1 MATETRFITD
11 LGLLFLAAL
20 GGGLLAQAVH
30 QPLIVGYILAG
41 VLIGPFTPGPTLS
54 DPHTFQLFAD
64 VGVVL
69 LMFSIGV
76 EFSVEELLRVRKVA
90 LAGAPVGIALIVLL
104 TIPVGKL
111 LGWTLVQ
118 SLLAGAAVSVAS
130 TMVLLKF
137 LLERG
142 ELATLYGRVVVGITL
157 AEDLAVV
164 AMTVLIPALASPGEG
179 RVAAFGRAL
188 LQAVVLLG
196 PLLWLARRAVP
207 RLLARVARSRNMEL
221 FLLVALSIAIG
232 TAALT
237 AGLGLSIA
245 LGAFLAGLVISE
257 SEFAHEALARV
268 LPVRD
273 IFVAIFFVS
282 IGTLIRPAS
291 LLAELPAVVA
301 LVLLVMGGKF
311 AVWAVVIRGAGYP
324 GATARNAALGLTQ
337 IGEFSYILAGVARDH
352 GLLTATIYDAVLA
365 TSLVTILINAL
376 IFRRTPRWVQ
386 RLVRGQETVSPP
398 AAAAAAPEVQVT
410 ICGFGRVGREVA
422 DALDAFHIP
431 YAVVDLDPEATRL
444 ARARGADAVFGDAGK
459 ETILRHAGADRAR
472 LAVVAIPE
480 FDAARRC
487 VTALR
492 AIRPDLPI
500 LVRVHQHRH
509 HAELSEIGATEV
521 VQPEIEA
528 ALTIVRHS
536 LDLLGVDHRLA
547 RRYMEGAR
555 AHWPEAMRSEGASG
569 EPLQAMEIAVR
580 DPALE
585 GQSIE
590 QAHIRERSGAAIVSI
605 TRTDGREIVNPR
617 SDERL
622 RAGDRLLVIGT
633 REQLDSLRHICGED
647 GEPYFPG

>member
-1 MATETRFITD
+1 MPETRFLTD
-11 LGLLFLAAL
+11 LGLLFLVAL

-69 LMFSIGV
+69 LMFTIGV

-90 LAGAPVGIALIVLL
+90 LLGAPAGIALVALL

-118 SLLAGAAVSVAS
+118 SLVAGAAVSVAS

-164 AMTVLIPALASPGEG
+164 AMTVLIPALASPGG
-179 RVAAFGRAL
+179 DRATALGQAL
-188 LQAVVLLG
+188 LEAVVLLG

-207 RLLARVARSRNMEL
+207 LLLAKVAHTRNMEL
-221 FLLVALSIAIG
+221 FLLVALAVAIG

-291 LLAELPAVVA
+291 LLAEWPAVLA
-301 LVLLVMGGKF
+301 LVLLVIAGKF
-311 AVWAVVIRGAGYP
+311 AVWTLVVRAAGYP
-324 GATARNAALGLTQ
+324 VATARNAALGLTQ
-337 IGEFSYILAGVARDH
+337 IGEFSYILAGVGRNH
-352 GLLTATIYDAVLA
+352 GLLPSSMYDAVLA
-365 TSLVTILINAL
+365 
-376 IFRRTPRWVQ
+376 
-386 RLVRGQETVSPP
+386 
-398 AAAAAAPEVQVT
+398 
-410 ICGFGRVGREVA
+410 
-422 DALDAFHIP
+422 
-431 YAVVDLDPEATRL
+431 
-444 ARARGADAVFGDAGK
+444 
-459 ETILRHAGADRAR
+459 
-472 LAVVAIPE
+472 IPE
-480 FDAARRC
+480 FEAARRC

-492 AIRPDLPI
+492 ALRPDLPI
-500 LVRVHQHRH
+500 LVRVHQQRHR
-509 HAELSEIGATEV
+509 AELSGAGATEV
-521 VQPEIEA
+521 VQPEVEA

-536 LDLLGVDHRLA
+536 LDLLGIDHRLA

-555 AHWPEAMRSEGASG
+555 AHWPEAARAEGVSG
-569 EPLQAMEIAVR
+569 DALQAMEVVVQ

-605 TRTDGREIVNPR
+605 TRADGREIVNPR
-617 SDERL
+617 PDERL
-622 RAGDRLLVIGT
+622 QAGDRLLAIGT
-633 REQLDSLRHICGED
+633 REQLDSLRHICEEEVD
-647 GEPYFPG
+647 PYVPG

>member
-1 MATETRFITD
+1 MPETRFLTD

-69 LMFSIGV
+69 LMFTIGV

-90 LAGAPVGIALIVLL
+90 LLGAPAGIALVALL

-118 SLLAGAAVSVAS
+118 SLVAGAAVSVAS

-164 AMTVLIPALASPGEG
+164 AMTVLIPALASPGG
-179 RVAAFGRAL
+179 DRAAALGQAL
-188 LQAVVLLG
+188 LEAVVLLG

-207 RLLARVARSRNMEL
+207 LLLAKVAHTRNMEL
-221 FLLVALSIAIG
+221 FLLVALAVAIG

-291 LLAELPAVVA
+291 LLAEWPAVLA
-301 LVLLVMGGKF
+301 LVLLVIAGKF
-311 AVWAVVIRGAGYP
+311 AVWTLVVRAAGYP
-324 GATARNAALGLTQ
+324 VATARNAALGLTQ
-337 IGEFSYILAGVARDH
+337 IGEFSYILAGVGRNH
-352 GLLTATIYDAVLA
+352 GLLPSAMYDAVLA

-376 IFRRTPRWVQ
+376 VFRRRPTWVQ
-386 RLVRGQETVSPP
+386 RLVSGQETVPPP
-398 AAAAAAPEVQVT
+398 AAAALAPEVQVT
-410 ICGFGRVGREVA
+410 VCGFGRVGREVA

-431 YAVVDLDPEATRL
+431 YTVVDLDPEATRE
-444 ARARGADAVFGDAGK
+444 ARSRGAGAVFGDAGS
-459 ETILRHAGADRAR
+459 EGMLHHAGVDRAL
-472 LAVVAIPE
+472 LAVVVIPE
-480 FDAARRC
+480 FEAARRC

-492 AIRPDLPI
+492 ALRPDLPI
-500 LVRVHQHRH
+500 LVRVHQQRHR
-509 HAELSEIGATEV
+509 AELSGAGATEV
-521 VQPEIEA
+521 VQPEVEA

-536 LDLLGVDHRLA
+536 LELLGIDHRLA

-555 AHWPEAMRSEGASG
+555 AHWPEAARAEGVSG
-569 EPLQAMEIAVR
+569 DALQAMEVVVQ

-590 QAHIRERSGAAIVSI
+590 QAHIRERSGAAVVSI
-605 TRTDGREIVNPR
+605 TRADGREIVNPR
-617 SDERL
+617 PDERL
-622 RAGDRLLVIGT
+622 QAGDRLLAIGT
-633 REQLDSLRHICGED
+633 REQLDSLRHICKEEAG
-647 GEPYFPG
+647 PYVPG

>member
-1 MATETRFITD
+1 MPETRFLTD

-54 DPHTFQLFAD
+54 DPHAFQLFAD

-69 LMFSIGV
+69 LMFTIGV
-76 EFSVEELLRVRKVA
+76 EFSVGELLRVRKVA
-90 LAGAPVGIALIVLL
+90 LLGAPAGIALVALL

-118 SLLAGAAVSVAS
+118 SLVAGAAVSVAS

-164 AMTVLIPALASPGEG
+164 AMTVLIPALASPGG
-179 RVAAFGRAL
+179 DRAAALGQAL
-188 LQAVVLLG
+188 LEAVVLLG

-207 RLLARVARSRNMEL
+207 LLLAKVAHTRNMEL
-221 FLLVALSIAIG
+221 FLLVALAVAIG

-282 IGTLIRPAS
+282 IGTLIRSAS
-291 LLAELPAVVA
+291 LLAEWP
-301 LVLLVMGGKF
+301 
-311 AVWAVVIRGAGYP
+311 
-324 GATARNAALGLTQ
+324 AAL
-337 IGEFSYILAGVARDH
+337 
-352 GLLTATIYDAVLA
+352 
-365 TSLVTILINAL
+365 
-376 IFRRTPRWVQ
+376 
-386 RLVRGQETVSPP
+386 
-398 AAAAAAPEVQVT
+398 APEVQVT
-410 ICGFGRVGREVA
+410 VCGFGRVGREVA
-422 DALDAFHIP
+422 DALDAFHIL
-431 YAVVDLDPEATRL
+431 YTVVDLDPEATRE
-444 ARARGADAVFGDAGK
+444 ARSRGAGAVFGDAGS
-459 ETILRHAGADRAR
+459 EGMLHHAGVDRAL

-480 FDAARRC
+480 FEAARRC

-492 AIRPDLPI
+492 ALRPDLPI
-500 LVRVHQHRH
+500 LVRVHQQRHR
-509 HAELSEIGATEV
+509 AELSGAGATEV
-521 VQPEIEA
+521 VQPEVEA

-536 LDLLGVDHRLA
+536 LDLLGIDHRLA

-555 AHWPEAMRSEGASG
+555 AHWPEAARAEGVSG
-569 EPLQAMEIAVR
+569 DALQAMEVVVQ

-605 TRTDGREIVNPR
+605 TRADGREIVNPR
-617 SDERL
+617 PDERL
-622 RAGDRLLVIGT
+622 QAGDRLLAIGT
-633 REQLDSLRHICGED
+633 REQLDSLRHICEEEVD
-647 GEPYFPG
+647 PYVPGWR

>member
-1 MATETRFITD
+1 MPETRFLTD

-41 VLIGPFTPGPTLS
+41 VLIGPFTQGPTLS

-69 LMFSIGV
+69 LMFTIGV
-76 EFSVEELLRVRKVA
+76 EFSVEELLRVREVA
-90 LAGAPVGIALIVLL
+90 LLGAPAGIALVALL

-118 SLLAGAAVSVAS
+118 SLVAGAAVSVAS

-164 AMTVLIPALASPGEG
+164 AMTVLIPALASPGG
-179 RVAAFGRAL
+179 DRAAALGQAL
-188 LQAVVLLG
+188 LEAVVLLG

-207 RLLARVARSRNMEL
+207 LLLAKVAHTRNMEL
-221 FLLVALSIAIG
+221 FLLVALAVAIG

-291 LLAELPAVVA
+291 LLAEWPAVLA
-301 LVLLVMGGKF
+301 LVLLVIAGKF
-311 AVWAVVIRGAGYP
+311 AVWTLVVRAAGYP
-324 GATARNAALGLTQ
+324 VATARNAALGLTQ
-337 IGEFSYILAGVARDH
+337 IGEFSYILAGVA
-352 GLLTATIYDAVLA
+352 
-365 TSLVTILINAL
+365 
-376 IFRRTPRWVQ
+376 
-386 RLVRGQETVSPP
+386 
-398 AAAAAAPEVQVT
+398 
-410 ICGFGRVGREVA
+410 
-422 DALDAFHIP
+422 
-431 YAVVDLDPEATRL
+431 
-444 ARARGADAVFGDAGK
+444 
-459 ETILRHAGADRAR
+459 
-472 LAVVAIPE
+472 IPE
-480 FDAARRC
+480 FEAARRC

-492 AIRPDLPI
+492 ALRPDLPI
-500 LVRVHQHRH
+500 LVRVHQQRHR
-509 HAELSEIGATEV
+509 AELSGAGATEV
-521 VQPEIEA
+521 VQPEVEA

-536 LDLLGVDHRLA
+536 LDLLGIDHRLA

-555 AHWPEAMRSEGASG
+555 AHWPEAARAEGVSG
-569 EPLQAMEIAVR
+569 DALQAMEVVVQ

-605 TRTDGREIVNPR
+605 TRADGREIVHPR
-617 SDERL
+617 PDERL
-622 RAGDRLLVIGT
+622 QAGDRLLAIGT
-633 REQLDSLRHICGED
+633 REQLDSLRHICKEEAG
-647 GEPYFPG
+647 PYVPG

>member
-1 MATETRFITD
+1 MPETRFLTD

-69 LMFSIGV
+69 LMFTIGV
-76 EFSVEELLRVRKVA
+76 EFAVEELLRVRKVA
-90 LAGAPVGIALIVLL
+90 LLGAPAGIALVALL

-118 SLLAGAAVSVAS
+118 SLVAGAAVSVAS

-164 AMTVLIPALASPGEG
+164 AMTVLIPALASPGG
-179 RVAAFGRAL
+179 DRAAALGQAL
-188 LQAVVLLG
+188 LEAVVLLG

-207 RLLARVARSRNMEL
+207 LLLAKVAHTRNMEL
-221 FLLVALSIAIG
+221 FLLVAL
-232 TAALT
+232 
-237 AGLGLSIA
+237 
-245 LGAFLAGLVISE
+245 
-257 SEFAHEALARV
+257 
-268 LPVRD
+268 
-273 IFVAIFFVS
+273 
-282 IGTLIRPAS
+282 
-291 LLAELPAVVA
+291 
-301 LVLLVMGGKF
+301 
-311 AVWAVVIRGAGYP
+311 
-324 GATARNAALGLTQ
+324 ARNAALGLTQ
-337 IGEFSYILAGVARDH
+337 IGEFSYILAGVGRNH
-352 GLLTATIYDAVLA
+352 GLLPSSMYDAVLA

-376 IFRRTPRWVQ
+376 VFRRRPTWVQ
-386 RLVRGQETVSPP
+386 RLVSGQETVPPP
-398 AAAAAAPEVQVT
+398 AAAALAPEVQVT
-410 ICGFGRVGREVA
+410 VCGFGRVGREVA
-422 DALDAFHIP
+422 DALDAFHIL
-431 YAVVDLDPEATRL
+431 YTVVDLDPEATRE
-444 ARARGADAVFGDAGK
+444 ARSRGAGAVFGDAGS
-459 ETILRHAGADRAR
+459 EGMLHHAGVDRAL
-472 LAVVAIPE
+472 LAVVAIPGFE
-480 FDAARRC
+480 AARRC

-492 AIRPDLPI
+492 ALRPDLPI
-500 LVRVHQHRH
+500 LVRVHQQRHR
-509 HAELSEIGATEV
+509 AELSGAGATEV
-521 VQPEIEA
+521 VQPEVEA

-536 LDLLGVDHRLA
+536 LDLLGIDHRLA

-555 AHWPEAMRSEGASG
+555 AHWPEAARAEGVSG
-569 EPLQAMEIAVR
+569 DALQAMEVVVQ

-605 TRTDGREIVNPR
+605 TRADGREIVNPR
-617 SDERL
+617 PDERL
-622 RAGDRLLVIGT
+622 QAGDRLLAIGT
-633 REQLDSLRHICGED
+633 REQL
-647 GEPYFPG
+647 

>member
-1 MATETRFITD
+1 MPETRFLTD

-69 LMFSIGV
+69 LMFTIGV

-90 LAGAPVGIALIVLL
+90 LLGAPAGIALVALL

-118 SLLAGAAVSVAS
+118 SLVAGAAVSVAS

-164 AMTVLIPALASPGEG
+164 AMTVLIPALASPGG
-179 RVAAFGRAL
+179 DRAAALGQAL
-188 LQAVVLLG
+188 LEAVVLLG

-207 RLLARVARSRNMEL
+207 LLLAKVAHTRNMEL
-221 FLLVALSIAIG
+221 FLLVALAVAIG

-291 LLAELPAVVA
+291 LLAAGSAASEGKWPTRSMPFIFCTLLWTWIRRPRARRGRGVPVRSSGTPAA
-301 LVLLVMGGKF
+301 KACCTM
-311 AVWAVVIRGAGYP
+311 P
-324 GATARNAALGLTQ
+324 GWTVPSWRWWRSLSSRQ
-337 IGEFSYILAGVARDH
+337 PAGVSR
-352 GLLTATIYDAVLA
+352 
-365 TSLVTILINAL
+365 
-376 IFRRTPRWVQ
+376 P
-386 RLVRGQETVSPP
+386 
-398 AAAAAAPEVQVT
+398 
-410 ICGFGRVGREVA
+410 CG
-422 DALDAFHIP
+422 
-431 YAVVDLDPEATRL
+431 
-444 ARARGADAVFGDAGK
+444 
-459 ETILRHAGADRAR
+459 
-472 LAVVAIPE
+472 
-480 FDAARRC
+480 
-487 VTALR
+487 
-492 AIRPDLPI
+492 
-500 LVRVHQHRH
+500 
-509 HAELSEIGATEV
+509 
-521 VQPEIEA
+521 
-528 ALTIVRHS
+528 
-536 LDLLGVDHRLA
+536 
-547 RRYMEGAR
+547 
-555 AHWPEAMRSEGASG
+555 
-569 EPLQAMEIAVR
+569 
-580 DPALE
+580 
-585 GQSIE
+585 
-590 QAHIRERSGAAIVSI
+590 
-605 TRTDGREIVNPR
+605 R
-617 SDERL
+617 SDP
-622 RAGDRLLVIGT
+622 I
-633 REQLDSLRHICGED
+633 SPFWCG
-647 GEPYFPG
+647 YTSSATVRS

>member
-1 MATETRFITD
+1 MPETRFLTD

-69 LMFSIGV
+69 LMFTIGV

-90 LAGAPVGIALIVLL
+90 LLGAPAGIALVAVL

-118 SLLAGAAVSVAS
+118 SLVAGAAISVAS

-164 AMTVLIPALASPGEG
+164 AMTVLIPALASPGG
-179 RVAAFGRAL
+179 DRAAALGRAL
-188 LQAVVLLG
+188 LEAVVLLG

-207 RLLARVARSRNMEL
+207 LLLAKVAHTRNMEL
-221 FLLVALSIAIG
+221 FLLVALAVAIG

-237 AGLGLSIA
+237 AGLGVSIA

-257 SEFAHEALARV
+257 SEFGHEALARG
-268 LPVRD
+268 LPGRD
-273 IFVAIFFVS
+273 IFVAIFFFSVW
-282 IGTLIRPAS
+282 TL
-291 LLAELPAVVA
+291 VVRA
-301 LVLLVMGGKF
+301 
-311 AVWAVVIRGAGYP
+311 AGYP
-324 GATARNAALGLTQ
+324 VATARNAALGLTQ
-337 IGEFSYILAGVARDH
+337 IGEFSYILAGVGRNH
-352 GLLTATIYDAVLA
+352 GLLPSAMYDAVLA

-376 IFRRTPRWVQ
+376 VFRRRPTWVQ
-386 RLVRGQETVSPP
+386 RLVSGQETVPSP
-398 AAAAAAPEVQVT
+398 AAAAVAPEVQVT
-410 ICGFGRVGREVA
+410 VCGFGRVGREVA

-431 YAVVDLDPEATRL
+431 YPVVDLDPEATRE
-444 ARARGADAVFGDAGK
+444 ARSRGAGAVFGDGGHEGILHLAGV
-459 ETILRHAGADRAR
+459 DRAR

-480 FDAARRC
+480 FEAARRC

-492 AIRPDLPI
+492 ALRPDLPI
-500 LVRVHQHRH
+500 LVRVHQQRHR
-509 HAELSEIGATEV
+509 AELSGAGATEV
-521 VQPEIEA
+521 VQPEVEA

-555 AHWPEAMRSEGASG
+555 AHWPEAARAEGVSG
-569 EPLQAMEIAVR
+569 DALQAMEVVVQ

-605 TRTDGREIVNPR
+605 TRADGREIVNPR
-617 SDERL
+617 PDERL
-622 RAGDRLLVIGT
+622 QAGDRLLAIGT
-633 REQLDSLRHICGED
+633 REQLDSLRHICEKEVD
-647 GEPYFPG
+647 PYVPG

>member
-1 MATETRFITD
+1 MPETRFLTD

-69 LMFSIGV
+69 LMFTIGV
-76 EFSVEELLRVRKVA
+76 EFAVEELLRVRKVA
-90 LAGAPVGIALIVLL
+90 LLGAPAGIALVALL

-118 SLLAGAAVSVAS
+118 SLVAGAAISVAS

-164 AMTVLIPALASPGEG
+164 AMTVLIPALASPGG
-179 RVAAFGRAL
+179 DRAAALGQAL
-188 LQAVVLLG
+188 LEAVVLLG

-207 RLLARVARSRNMEL
+207 LLLAKVAHTRNMEL
-221 FLLVALSIAIG
+221 FLLVALAVAIG

-291 LLAELPAVVA
+291 LLAEWPAVLA
-301 LVLLVMGGKF
+301 LVLLVIAGKF
-311 AVWAVVIRGAGYP
+311 AVWTLVVRAAGYP
-324 GATARNAALGLTQ
+324 VATARNAALG
-337 IGEFSYILAGVARDH
+337 
-352 GLLTATIYDAVLA
+352 
-365 TSLVTILINAL
+365 
-376 IFRRTPRWVQ
+376 
-386 RLVRGQETVSPP
+386 
-398 AAAAAAPEVQVT
+398 
-410 ICGFGRVGREVA
+410 
-422 DALDAFHIP
+422 
-431 YAVVDLDPEATRL
+431 
-444 ARARGADAVFGDAGK
+444 
-459 ETILRHAGADRAR
+459 
-472 LAVVAIPE
+472 
-480 FDAARRC
+480 
-487 VTALR
+487 
-492 AIRPDLPI
+492 
-500 LVRVHQHRH
+500 
-509 HAELSEIGATEV
+509 
-521 VQPEIEA
+521 
-528 ALTIVRHS
+528 
-536 LDLLGVDHRLA
+536 
-547 RRYMEGAR
+547 
-555 AHWPEAMRSEGASG
+555 
-569 EPLQAMEIAVR
+569 
-580 DPALE
+580 
-585 GQSIE
+585 
-590 QAHIRERSGAAIVSI
+590 
-605 TRTDGREIVNPR
+605 
-617 SDERL
+617 
-622 RAGDRLLVIGT
+622 
-633 REQLDSLRHICGED
+633 
-647 GEPYFPG
+647 